1 LPSSFVETSIKL
13 RENELLAPLFFSWK
27 SKTKIYIYHLLKGE
41 RVAQSIFQPGENLSP
56 VNERAIVATVIHL
69 SSIIMRFRP
78 ESRINPSKQSKQ
90 ISNSKMPKHPIESLA
105 GEISDRFMSNA
116 SGIYGPLLNYFPAP
130 RGSCHS
136 FLDH

>member
-1 LPSSFVETSIKL
+1 
-13 RENELLAPLFFSWK
+13 
-27 SKTKIYIYHLLKGE
+27 
-41 RVAQSIFQPGENLSP
+41 
-56 VNERAIVATVIHL
+56 
-69 SSIIMRFRP
+69 
-78 ESRINPSKQSKQ
+78 
-90 ISNSKMPKHPIESLA
+90 MPKHPIESLA

>member
-78 ESRINPSKQSKQ
+78 ESRINPSK
-90 ISNSKMPKHPIESLA
+90 PDRGERGPIAKFTIDQWAFA
-105 GEISDRFMSNA
+105 GA
-116 SGIYGPLLNYFPAP
+116 AKCGQ
-130 RGSCHS
+130 
-136 FLDH
+136 

>member
-1 LPSSFVETSIKL
+1 MVSGT
-13 RENELLAPLFFSWK
+13 
-27 SKTKIYIYHLLKGE
+27 YIYLVIQYP
-41 RVAQSIFQPGENLSP
+41 RDAQQRLF
-56 VNERAIVATVIHL
+56 
-69 SSIIMRFRP
+69 
-78 ESRINPSKQSKQ
+78 KSKQ